1 MPARI
6 LLVEDDFLVAMT
18 MESDLAEG
26 NYEIAGIANSADAA
40 VKLAKETRPDLV
52 VMDIRLVGPRDGVD
66 AALEIFATTGIRCL
80 FASAN
85 ADAQAKCALRPPSRW
100 AGCKSLMAARRC
112 CRRWR
117 MRCRRC
123 NPRPSR
129 HPAPC
134 RAPQGR

>member
-40 VKLAKETRPDLV
+40 VSLAKKTRPDLV

-66 AALEIFATTGIRCL
+66 AALEIFAATGIRCL
-80 FASAN
+80 FATAN
-85 ADAQAKCALRPPSRW
+85 ADSQARARAASAQPLGWLQKPYGREALLSALAGAVQMLQSSLQPPPS
-100 AGCKSLMAARRC
+100 AL
-112 CRRWR
+112 
-117 MRCRRC
+117 
-123 NPRPSR
+123 
-129 HPAPC
+129 
-134 RAPQGR
+134 